1 MRKRERERGKEKE
14 RERERERE
22 GGPFVRSR
30 HDYHHHDIRLK
41 RFLLEL
47 IEWQQKWD
55 LSPAKHLTVARL
67 TSLKSKLV

>member
-1 MRKRERERGKEKE
+1 M
-14 RERERERE
+14 
-22 GGPFVRSR
+22 RSR